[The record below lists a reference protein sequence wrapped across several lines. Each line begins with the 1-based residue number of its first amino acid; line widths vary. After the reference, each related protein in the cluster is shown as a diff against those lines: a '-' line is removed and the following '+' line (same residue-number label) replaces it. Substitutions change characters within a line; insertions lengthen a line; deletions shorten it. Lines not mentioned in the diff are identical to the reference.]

1 METSLLNRINK
12 LKQDLTQ
19 VATPV
24 VNKSEDLAAY
34 LSQSFKNTP
43 PEVQQANPSQHLK
56 QLLEEKSARILE
68 LEEEVNYLRE
78 SIKSKEQDLI
88 SKYENAIESIKSNC
102 DGLIQYYES
111 QMDKYKLFA
120 ENKDLEDL
128 LETVKNL
135 EQENIRLKNEGRALQ
150 LTWKKE
156 KTALEQEI
164 SALREQKSYE
174 GDELD
179 ELKEIKDKLKREVA
193 NLQRCKNEEFNGMV
207 EDYEEK
213 YSKAVRIAEMWKSR
227 FDQLAFKF
235 FTFLRS
241 LKIEMFEVKN
251 EILTNFED
259 AITCASSMISRLYKK
274 YKIVRDY

>member
-1 METSLLNRINK
+1 METNLLNRINK

-19 VATPV
+19 VATPT

-34 LSQSFKNTP
+34 LSQSYKNPT
-43 PEVQQANPSQHLK
+43 PEVQATPSQHLK
-56 QLLEEKSARILE
+56 QLLEEKSSRIQE
-68 LEEEVNYLRE
+68 LEEEVAYLRDAL
-78 SIKSKEQDLI
+78 KSKEQDLI
-88 SKYENAIESIKSNC
+88 SKYESAIESIKSNC
-102 DGLIQYYES
+102 DGLIEYYES
-111 QMDKYKLFA
+111 QMERFKMFS
-120 ENKDLEDL
+120 ENKDLEEL

-135 EQENIRLKNEGRALQ
+135 DQENNKLKAEGKALQ
-150 LTWKKE
+150 SSWKKE
-156 KTALEQEI
+156 KSALEQEI
-164 SALREQKSYE
+164 STFKERKNFE
-174 GDELD
+174 GEELD
-179 ELKEIKDKLKREVA
+179 ELKGIKDKLKREIA
-193 NLQRCKNEEFNGMV
+193 NLQRSKNEEFNGMV

-213 YSKAVRIAEMWKSR
+213 YSKAVRIAEMWKTR

-274 YKIVRDY
+274 SKMVRD